1 MVNETENTSQ
11 ILGMCRF
18 KFRFRLAY
26 CGTITPV
33 IRCGFSPN
41 FARYSDMVSSRNVI
55 DSTSSVSET
64 INRQSISDFRGV
76 EIRILS
82 DETENRNRLDI
93 L

>member
-1 MVNETENTSQ
+1 M
-11 ILGMCRF
+11 
-18 KFRFRLAY
+18 Y

-33 IRCGFSPN
+33 IRCGFSPH

-82 DETENRNRLDI
+82 DVTENRNRLDI